1 MADADACGKCG
12 IRVRGRLA
20 EDASRN
26 AVQPIVHL
34 RRFGPSDAV
43 DDVPHIYSPPAAGA
57 TDRLAQRDKS
67 QNAKIAKVF
76 CVFFSNKEVLS
87 SFLNLSAHTRP
98 KIAHTSGTWQ
108 TLLPA
113 APADQPQQAL
123 MKPTSLDPW
132 LEPCAGGH
140 RQPGNGKP
148 KAARNAFGSRLIA
161 SGYARVGP
169 SGARRLCS
177 KWCNVLM
184 QYQNRP
190 ANAYLVISGLAR
202 IDFTPISSGICT
214 P

>member
-76 CVFFSNKEVLS
+76 CVFLSNKEVLS
-87 SFLNLSAHTRP
+87 SFLNLSAHPAENSPHLRNLANSSSGCASRSATASVDETHVSGPVAGALRGRPPSARQRETQRRSQRLRIAVDHKQVRTRRP
-98 KIAHTSGTWQ
+98 LRRAAP
-108 TLLPA
+108 LLPMV
-113 APADQPQQAL
+113 Q
-123 MKPTSLDPW
+123 
-132 LEPCAGGH
+132 
-140 RQPGNGKP
+140 
-148 KAARNAFGSRLIA
+148 
-161 SGYARVGP
+161 
-169 SGARRLCS
+169 
-177 KWCNVLM
+177 
-184 QYQNRP
+184 
-190 ANAYLVISGLAR
+190 R
-202 IDFTPISSGICT
+202 IDAVPKPPGE
-214 P
+214 